1 VIDVKDLSPDHKDFK
16 RYEMQKTNPFMRGV
30 MKFEDYN
37 YDMYNKFILI
47 DPNKPAET
55 DRQSEDSYDENG

>member
-1 VIDVKDLSPDHKDFK
+1 
-16 RYEMQKTNPFMRGV
+16 